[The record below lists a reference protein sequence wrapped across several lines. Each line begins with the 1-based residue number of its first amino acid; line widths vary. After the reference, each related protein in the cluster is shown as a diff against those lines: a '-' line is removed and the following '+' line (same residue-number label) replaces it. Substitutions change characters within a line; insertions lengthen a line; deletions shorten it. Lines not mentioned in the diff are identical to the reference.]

1 MKKECRLKKRN
12 LNLGIESNSF
22 LALPSDL
29 VSLTQLLIPDID
41 SDRQTLEELCKDHR
55 TGFAV
60 VWRLRLKNH
69 ERSISQRSRRAQ
81 KSEREGLLTSE
92 RSFASVK
99 SEKDRLY
106 VATKLLDS
114 VLLVAN
120 HSEGDLAHDGA
131 SSNDPDLE

>member
-1 MKKECRLKKRN
+1 MKKECRSRKRN

-60 VWRLRLKNH
+60 VWRLKLKSH
-69 ERSISQRSRRAQ
+69 EQSVSRR
-81 KSEREGLLTSE
+81 
-92 RSFASVK
+92 
-99 SEKDRLY
+99 
-106 VATKLLDS
+106 
-114 VLLVAN
+114 
-120 HSEGDLAHDGA
+120 
-131 SSNDPDLE
+131 